1 METTREMSEVSKPH
15 EPSKA
20 QRPSVA
26 HIGLMDGLARKAKEF
41 SRNQSFSL
49 EHRKQCEREAKLF
62 AEIVY
67 FLKKYPV

>member
-1 METTREMSEVSKPH
+1 MSEVRESR

-41 SRNQSFSL
+41 SRNESFSM

-62 AEIVY
+62 TEIVY